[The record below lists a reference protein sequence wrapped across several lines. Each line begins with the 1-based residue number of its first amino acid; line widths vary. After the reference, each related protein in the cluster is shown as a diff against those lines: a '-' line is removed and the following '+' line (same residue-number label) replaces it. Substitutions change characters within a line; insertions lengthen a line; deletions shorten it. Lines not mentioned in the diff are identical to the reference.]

1 MKNIENGILP
11 QSQLEKSG
19 LPQYVRMIEKEDKTW
34 LMYERRTENKRYS
47 VKLLISK
54 EVDIQDEIQR
64 LMEKVKLK
72 VDTSES
78 EN

>member
-1 MKNIENGILP
+1 
-11 QSQLEKSG
+11 
-19 LPQYVRMIEKEDKTW
+19 MIEKEDKTW

-54 EVDIQDEIQR
+54 EVDIQDEIQI
-64 LMEKVKLK
+64 LMEKLKSK
-72 VDTSES
+72 VDATES